1 MMSTIFLILV
11 IILAIMAVSDL
22 IVGVS
27 NDAVNFINSAV
38 GSKAFNFKIIM
49 FIAALGIIIGATF
62 SSGMMEV
69 ARSGIFHPQY
79 FYFSEI
85 MFLFLAVMITDVILL
100 DMFNTFGMPTSTTVS
115 LVFELMGAAVGIVL
129 VKTLTQEDA
138 MSMYQYINAE
148 KTITIV
154 FSILL
159 SVGIAFTF
167 GALFQYLSRLL
178 FSFNYQK
185 TIKYF
190 GAVWGSLAII
200 GISYFMMVKGAKG
213 ASFLTPEMV
222 DTIENKAFI
231 ILLYLFIF
239 WVVIFQLL
247 LWFTK
252 FDIFKIVVLFGTFS
266 LALAFAG
273 NDLVNF
279 IGVPMAGWESY
290 KMWMASNQDAG
301 SFLMGGLAEDVSTPT
316 LLLLLSGF
324 IMAITLY
331 VNKKA
336 RTVTETEVSL
346 GRQEEGYE
354 KFGSSTLSRKVVR
367 GFTRTGKYLN
377 KYIPKSIRN
386 AVGKRFDRTEFQNRQ
401 IALGKNAPAFD
412 LVRAAVIL
420 AVSSIIISFGTTM
433 KLPLSTTYVTFMVA
447 MGASLADGAWGRETA
462 VYRITGVFSVIGG
475 WFLTAF
481 FAFTGAFLLALAF
494 SYGSFYAVGG
504 MVLIAGFILLRTH
517 AFHKKK
523 TEAKKVLL
531 EEDEE
536 DTVKT
541 LDLQG
546 VKKKNHKNFQK
557 FRSGFGEILNDSI
570 RGLDQENLDILSK
583 NYKRYIKLYE
593 NYENKQNQIFKVI
606 TRIQDNDAEL
616 GNYYTINLYYIR
628 ELIQT
633 LKHVSW
639 DTFHHVDNNHK
650 PLLPEQTAELLAAAN
665 KVNDLLDDCTKL
677 MDSGLREDFEKK
689 HLQTID
695 FFTELRKNQIKRI
708 KEKEVGNRNSMLFFG
723 IIAQMRSAINFTKRL
738 YMIESNFQMQQK
750 LK

>member
-1 MMSTIFLILV
+1 MSTLFLVLV
-11 IILAIMAVSDL
+11 IVLAIMAISDL

-38 GSKAFNFKIIM
+38 GSKAFSFKVIM
-49 FIAALGIIIGATF
+49 FVAALGIVFGATF
-62 SSGMMEV
+62 STGMMEV

-115 LVFELMGAAVGIVL
+115 LVFELMGAAVGIAT
-129 VKTLTQEDA
+129 VKILTQEDA
-138 MSMYQYINAE
+138 LTIFDYINSENA
-148 KTITIV
+148 IV
-154 FSILL
+154 IILGIL
-159 SVGIAFTF
+159 MSVGIAFTL
-167 GALFQYLSRLL
+167 GVLFQYLSRLL

-190 GAVWGSLAII
+190 GAIWGSLAIVAI
-200 GISYFMMVKGAKG
+200 TYFMMVKGAKG
-213 ASFLTPEMV
+213 ASFLTPGMI
-222 DTIENKAFI
+222 DMIENRSYII
-231 ILLYLFIF
+231 ILYSFIF
-239 WVVIFQLL
+239 WAVIFQLIL
-247 LWFTK
+247 LFTK
-252 FDIFKIVVLFGTFS
+252 FDILKIVVLFGTFA
-266 LALAFAG
+266 LAMAFAG

-279 IGVPMAGWESY
+279 IGVPLAGFESY
-290 KMWMASNQDAG
+290 NMWIASGQGPDT
-301 SFLMGGLAEDVSTPT
+301 FLMADLAGKIGTPT
-316 LLLLLSGF
+316 YLLLLSGI

-367 GFTRTGKYLN
+367 GFTRFGKYLKQYVPN
-377 KYIPKSIRN
+377 SIKTR
-386 AVGKRFDRTEFQNRQ
+386 VDQRFDRRSFQQ
-401 IALGKNAPAFD
+401 KQLALGKNAPAFD

-462 VYRITGVFSVIGG
+462 VYRITGVFSVVGG

-481 FAFTGAFLLALAF
+481 FAFSGAFLMALLF

-504 MVLIAGFILLRTH
+504 MLIIAAFILFRTH

-523 TEAKKVLL
+523 TKAKQVEIE
-531 EEDEE
+531 EEDDEGH
-536 DTVKT
+536 KT
-541 LDLQG
+541 LDIQA
-546 VKKKNHKNFQK
+546 VKKKNFKNFNK
-557 FRSGFGEILNDSI
+557 FSQNFMEILSDSI
-570 RGLDQENLDILSK
+570 SGLEKEDLDLLSK
-583 NYKRYIKLYE
+583 NYKKYTKLFE
-593 NYENKQNQIFKVI
+593 NYENKQNQIYKVI

-633 LKHVSW
+633 LKHISW

-650 PLLPEQTAELLAAAN
+650 PLLPEQSKELIAAADR
-665 KVNDLLDDCTKL
+665 VIDLLNDCMQL
-677 MDSGLREDFEKK
+677 MENGIREDFEKK

-695 FFTELRKNQIKRI
+695 FFTDLRKSQIKRI
-708 KEKEVGNRNSMLFFG
+708 KDKEVGNRNSMLFFG

>member
-1 MMSTIFLILV
+1 MSTIFLILV
-11 IILAIMAVSDL
+11 IVLAIMAISDL

-38 GSKAFNFKIIM
+38 GSKAFSFKVIM
-49 FIAALGIIIGATF
+49 FVAALGIILGATF
-62 SSGMMEV
+62 STGMMEV

-79 FYFSEI
+79 YYFSEI

-115 LVFELMGAAVGIVL
+115 LVFELMGAAVGIAM
-129 VKTLTQEDA
+129 VKILTQGDTLTIFD
-138 MSMYQYINAE
+138 YINSENA
-148 KTITIV
+148 III
-154 FSILL
+154 ILGIL
-159 SVGIAFTF
+159 MSVGIAFTL
-167 GALFQYLSRLL
+167 GVIFQYLSRMI

-185 TIKYF
+185 SIKYF
-190 GAVWGSLAII
+190 GAIWGSLAIVSI
-200 GISYFMMVKGAKG
+200 TYFMMVKGAKG
-213 ASFLTPEMV
+213 ASFLTPGMI
-222 DTIENKAFI
+222 DLIENKSYLI
-231 ILLYLFIF
+231 ILYSFIL
-239 WVVIFQLL
+239 WTVVFQLII
-247 LWFTK
+247 WFTK
-252 FDIFKIVVLFGTFS
+252 FDILKIVVLFGTFA
-266 LALAFAG
+266 LAMAFAG

-279 IGVPMAGWESY
+279 IGVPLAGFESY
-290 KMWMASNQDAG
+290 KMWVASNQSPDA
-301 SFLMGGLAEDVSTPT
+301 FLMADLAGKIGTPT
-316 LLLLLSGF
+316 LLLLLSGG

-336 RTVTETEVSL
+336 RSVTDTEVSL

-354 KFGSSTLSRKVVR
+354 KFGSSSLSRKVVR
-367 GFTRTGKYLN
+367 SFTRAGKYL
-377 KYIPKSIRN
+377 KRYIPAGMKTG
-386 AVGKRFDRTEFQNRQ
+386 VGKRFDRKDFQTKQ
-401 IALGKNAPAFD
+401 LALGKDAPAFD
-412 LVRAAVIL
+412 LVRASVIL

-462 VYRITGVFSVIGG
+462 VYRITGVFSVVGG

-481 FAFTGAFLLALAF
+481 FAFSGAFILSVLF
-494 SYGSFYAVGG
+494 SYGSLYAVGG
-504 MVLIAGFILLRTH
+504 MLIVAAFILFRTH

-523 TEAKKVLL
+523 TNDKKLEM

-536 DTVKT
+536 EGPKILDTNA
-541 LDLQG
+541 
-546 VKKKNHKNFQK
+546 VKKRNFKNFSK
-557 FRSGFGEILNDSI
+557 FSHSYKEILSDSI
-570 RGLDQENLDILSK
+570 RGLEKEDLDILSK
-583 NYKRYIKLYE
+583 NYKKYTKLFE
-593 NYENKQNQIFKVI
+593 NFENKQNQIYKVI
-606 TRIQDNDAEL
+606 TRIQDSDTEL

-633 LKHVSW
+633 LKHISW

-650 PLLPEQTAELLAAAN
+650 PLMSDQSKELETAAD
-665 KVNDLLDDCTKL
+665 KVIDLLNNCTHL
-677 MDSGLREDFEKK
+677 MEKGIREDFEKK
-689 HLQTID
+689 HLKTIE

>member
-1 MMSTIFLILV
+1 M
-11 IILAIMAVSDL
+11 AISDL

-38 GSKAFNFKIIM
+38 GSKAFSFKVIM
-49 FIAALGIIIGATF
+49 FVAALGIILGSTF

-129 VKTLTQEDA
+129 VKILTQDDA
-138 MSMYQYINAE
+138 MSMYQYINSE

-167 GALFQYLSRLL
+167 GVLFQYLSRLL
-178 FSFNYQK
+178 FTFNYQK

-190 GAVWGSLAII
+190 GAIWGSLAIV
-200 GISYFMMVKGAKG
+200 GITYFMMVKGAKG

-222 DTIENKAFI
+222 NTIENKALI
-231 ILLYLFIF
+231 ILLFSFIG
-239 WVVIFQLL
+239 WAIIFQLL
-247 LWFTK
+247 IWFTK

-266 LALAFAG
+266 LAMAFAG

-290 KMWMASNQDAG
+290 KMWMATNQDAG
-301 SFLMGGLAEDVSTPT
+301 SFLMGGLADDVSTPT
-316 LLLLLSGF
+316 YFLLFSGI

-336 RTVTETEVSL
+336 RSVTDTEVSL

-367 GFTRTGKYLN
+367 GFTRAGKYLK
-377 KYIPKSIRN
+377 KYIPQTLRTAIN
-386 AVGKRFDRTEFQNRQ
+386 KRFDRQEFQNKQ

-420 AVSSIIISFGTTM
+420 AVSSTIISIGTTLV
-433 KLPLSTTYVTFMVA
+433 LPLSTTYVTFMVA

-475 WFLTAF
+475 WFLTGF
-481 FAFTGAFLLALAF
+481 FAFSGAFLLALAF
-494 SYGSFYAVGG
+494 SFGTLYAVGG
-504 MVLIAGFILLRTH
+504 MLIIAGYILFRTH
-517 AFHKKK
+517 SFHKKK
-523 TEAKKVLL
+523 SEAQKLL
-531 EEDEE
+531 LEDEE
-536 DTVKT
+536 DETVKI
-541 LDLQG
+541 LDIQG
-546 VKKKNHKNFQK
+546 VKKRNFKNFSK
-557 FRSGFGEILNDSI
+557 FSQSYKEILSDSI
-570 RGLDQENLDILSK
+570 KGLDKEDLDILSK
-583 NYKRYIKLYE
+583 NYKKYTKLFE
-593 NYENKQNQIFKVI
+593 NFENKQNQIYKII
-606 TRIQDNDAEL
+606 TRIQDSDSEL

-633 LKHVSW
+633 LKHISW

-650 PLLPEQTAELLAAAN
+650 PLMSDQSKELDIAAE
-665 KVNDLLDDCTKL
+665 KVIDLLNDCTYL
-677 MDSGLREDFEKK
+677 MEKGIREDFEKK
-689 HLQTID
+689 HLKTIE

-723 IIAQMRSAINFTKRL
+723 IIAQMRSAINFTKRI